1 MIMSIGM
8 VEMKGLVT
16 DSLRVVGDPR
26 LQQAIAE
33 TRRISLGGDGVSEGE
48 VQQMVEQ
55 MQDHIDSMNISLQY
69 TTYGDHGERIA
80 VTVVNKDTGELI
92 REIPSKEI
100 QDLYAKMSELAGMIF
115 NRQI

>member
-1 MIMSIGM
+1 MNIGM
-8 VEMKGLVT
+8 VEMSGPVT
-16 DSLRVVGDPR
+16 GSSIVAGDPR
-26 LQQAIAE
+26 LKPEVSEAQ
-33 TRRISLGGDGVSEGE
+33 RLSLGSDGVSGDE
-48 VQQMVEQ
+48 VKQMVEQ

-80 VTVVNKDTGELI
+80 VAVVNKETGELI

-100 QDLYAKMSELAGMIF
+100 QNLYTKMSELAGMIF